1 MKVPDRVVILGDRE
15 AAVMAANKLVNR
27 TNKKEIEIIMI
38 GRRNKFEFT
47 DSNIFVPSSLVDHH
61 LLERGM
67 NSQLRMSVEYI
78 QDEVVSLN
86 IKDKSLNTRN
96 GRVVR
101 YDYLIITNPTEEDH
115 STINGFSEDSRTLE
129 SVQEALRL
137 REDLHT
143 MKRGEIVI
151 YQDETH
157 SNSPLMGANLAILLS
172 NQFKE
177 KGLDKDVKIS
187 YINSANTII
196 ESEEFH
202 HRIDSILKMNG
213 VKTTYGFEL
222 SQLNVKNKELQSK
235 DGSTVK
241 YDIPIIFAPSV
252 LKQYL
257 SNAGFPKSDS
267 SPIEMNFKTLSVKN
281 YPEIFISS
289 MEQKYITNFWQINY
303 GEIDYITAK
312 IAHEISGYP
321 EPDSYNGG
329 EYIDY
334 LISESGKAIN
344 IVIDPSGDYSEGR
357 VNKSDYLLKL
367 YAYHSFFGGYSQG
380 FL

>member
-143 MKRGEIVI
+143 MRRGEIVI

>member
-321 EPDSYNGG
+321 EPDNYNGG

>member
-143 MKRGEIVI
+143 MRRGEIVI

-257 SNAGFPKSDS
+257 SNVGFPKSDS

-321 EPDSYNGG
+321 EPDNYNGG